1 MNTIQDSKTMQEN
14 SPILNQSTPRPLKL
28 NNTNYRHNLESD
40 YTEKIEALEK
50 SFDYASNS
58 EHLWGDPELSILYGT
73 PLYEQAS
80 DSQKLALNHLYWGAQ
95 YDYTAASEASTINY
109 NQVTAGVFAKVG
121 GYDSLCSTLEH
132 ESDQEKYHIHA
143 FQNIG
148 SKTKIALLGKQALKL
163 KPNKNAA
170 GKAGKSKKITSKV
183 GEQILNLSSVS
194 SYSELQYKSL
204 RSLSKTLIKNSSEY
218 YSSHLLELEEKGIF
232 LNASNKGYFGVA
244 NPQFLLQFFAFHWGS
259 SPFLACQ
266 HYTYRLTGNMS
277 LKSHEHKYSRYF
289 RELERK
295 EAFIPVPTAV
305 SHYHLLD
312 EAFHTT
318 TSQLI
323 GRDLYKEFSKPTAYE
338 QFIGNLVFYRMQR
351 GFLGNLSMGMVSIF
365 REDASFLSYYDKILR
380 SPLFGMSEEESLYWL
395 EKCLCQEHDGFDVQ
409 VKYHQKMLKNMLRLT
424 DNLDY
429 LWPVNREMQIMKA
442 GGSID
447 REIANNVKAF
457 RQFKETVNA

>member
-204 RSLSKTLIKNSSEY
+204 RSLTGQWEV
-218 YSSHLLELEEKGIF
+218 LEQGK
-232 LNASNKGYFGVA
+232 
-244 NPQFLLQFFAFHWGS
+244 
-259 SPFLACQ
+259 
-266 HYTYRLTGNMS
+266 
-277 LKSHEHKYSRYF
+277 
-289 RELERK
+289 
-295 EAFIPVPTAV
+295 
-305 SHYHLLD
+305 
-312 EAFHTT
+312 
-318 TSQLI
+318 
-323 GRDLYKEFSKPTAYE
+323 
-338 QFIGNLVFYRMQR
+338 
-351 GFLGNLSMGMVSIF
+351 
-365 REDASFLSYYDKILR
+365 
-380 SPLFGMSEEESLYWL
+380 
-395 EKCLCQEHDGFDVQ
+395 
-409 VKYHQKMLKNMLRLT
+409 
-424 DNLDY
+424 
-429 LWPVNREMQIMKA
+429 
-442 GGSID
+442 
-447 REIANNVKAF
+447 
-457 RQFKETVNA
+457 

>member
-1 MNTIQDSKTMQEN
+1 MNTIQDSKTEN
-14 SPILNQSTPRPLKL
+14 SSILNQSSSRPLKL

-40 YTEKIEALEK
+40 YTEKIETLAK

-58 EHLWGDPELSILYGT
+58 DHLWGDPELSILYGT

-95 YDYTAASEASTINY
+95 YDAVAASEASTIHY

-121 GYDSLCSTLEH
+121 GYDSLCLTLEH

-143 FQNIG
+143 FQTIG
-148 SKTKIALLGKQALKL
+148 SKTKFALLGKQAFKL
-163 KPNKNAA
+163 KSNKNTTS
-170 GKAGKSKKITSKV
+170 KAGKGKKITSKV

-204 RSLSKTLIKNSSEY
+204 RSLSQALLKNSSDY
-218 YSSHLLELEEKGIF
+218 YSSYLLDLEKKGVF
-232 LNASNKGYFGVA
+232 LNAYNKGYIGAA

-266 HYTYRLTGNMS
+266 HYTYRLTGNMV
-277 LKSHEHKYSRYF
+277 LKNYEYQYSHYLRK
-289 RELERK
+289 LERK
-295 EAFIPVPTAV
+295 GEFIPVPTAV

-323 GRDLYKEFSKPTAYE
+323 GRDLYKEFSRPTAYE
-338 QFIGNLVFYRMQR
+338 QFIGNLVFYRMQQ
-351 GFLGNLSMGMVSIF
+351 GFLGGLSLGIVTTF
-365 REDASFLSYYDKILR
+365 RQDAAFLSYYDNVLR
-380 SPLFGMSEEESLYWL
+380 SPLFGMSEAESLYWL
-395 EKCLCQEHDGFDVQ
+395 EKCLCQEHQGFDVQ
-409 VKYHQKMLKNMLRLT
+409 VQYHQKMLKNMLRLT

-429 LWPVNREMQIMKA
+429 LWPVNREMRIMKA
-442 GGSID
+442 GGSI
-447 REIANNVKAF
+447 EKAIANNIQAF
-457 RQFKETVNA
+457 RQFKDIVTA

>member
-218 YSSHLLELEEKGIF
+218 YSSHLLELEEIGIF
-232 LNASNKGYFGVA
+232 LNDSNKGY
-244 NPQFLLQFFAFHWGS
+244 FAFHWGS

-365 REDASFLSYYDKILR
+365 REDASFLSYYDKIL
-380 SPLFGMSEEESLYWL
+380 
-395 EKCLCQEHDGFDVQ
+395 
-409 VKYHQKMLKNMLRLT
+409 
-424 DNLDY
+424 
-429 LWPVNREMQIMKA
+429 
-442 GGSID
+442 
-447 REIANNVKAF
+447 
-457 RQFKETVNA
+457 